1 MLGSIEFTLDAA
13 TRRAPAAADLVR
25 RFQLWDSLPPIVRQP
40 FDRDI
45 YVRTPAQLERERA
58 VEASRQ
64 QDQQRQSDQ
73 MFRTRRQT
81 AAAVVRASPVVPVP
95 AVDVVDTGAA
105 CLVMPLVAAWQSI
118 CSTFRG

>member
-81 AAAVVRASPVVPVP
+81 AAAIVRASPVVPVP

-105 CLVMPLVAAWQSI
+105 CLVLPLVASI